1 MSKKI
6 IFALLSGMLFA
17 AGLVVSGMTQPA
29 KVIAFL
35 NVGGLFD
42 SPRFG
47 AWDPSLMFVMG
58 GALVVTFIAF
68 RVTPRLG
75 KAPWAATQFRLPTRN
90 DIDVKLVL
98 GAALFG
104 IGWGIAGYCPGPAFA
119 SILTG
124 GADALTFTLF
134 LVLGMLAAKWWMR
147 EVPA

>member
-1 MSKKI
+1 MSRKI

-42 SPRFG
+42 SSRFG
-47 AWDPSLMFVMG
+47 VWDPSLMFVMG

-68 RVTPRLG
+68 RVTPRAG

-90 DIDVKLVL
+90 DVDTKLVL